1 MSLYRNTVWFL
12 KGLREYTKGG
22 YESAAK
28 YFVAEDLQVDV
39 KEKSY
44 MITGANSGIGKAA
57 ALAIAKRG
65 GTVHLVCRNKDRAE
79 EAQTE
84 IITNSGNER
93 VFVHLLDMSDPK
105 EIWAFAEKFKTQNRL
120 NVLINNAG
128 CMVNKRELTEDG
140 IEKNFATN
148 VLGTYI
154 LTRALLPV
162 LENEEGARVVSI
174 EAIYLS
180 CVCVCFCFFK
190 EDLLDFILVILRS
203 HFMLGRA
210 SSICFQLQIFNSIP
224 LVYITPTISITNTA
238 TVGHCSCTCT
248 FFNFIQGVPDW
259 NFFYL
264 AVRLSM
270 PDFYEKMKTRLRTE
284 EQGADTVVW
293 LTISPAAVKHP
304 SGLFFQDRKP
314 VATHLPLA
322 FTHSSTDDEEKFLQI
337 LQDMALKF
345 APSSKL

>member
-1 MSLYRNTVWFL
+1 MIVMSLYRNTVWFL

-28 YFVAEDLQVDV
+28 YFVTEDLQVDV
-39 KEKSY
+39 TGKSY

-79 EAQTE
+79 EAKKE
-84 IITNSGNER
+84 IITNSGNES
-93 VFVHLLDMSDPK
+93 VLVHLLDMSNPK
-105 EIWAFAEKFKTQNRL
+105 EIWEFADKFKTENRL
-120 NVLINNAG
+120 HVLINNAG

-162 LENEEGARVVSI
+162 LENEEGARVVTVSSGGM
-174 EAIYLS
+174 LVQKLDVS
-180 CVCVCFCFFK
+180 
-190 EDLLDFILVILRS
+190 DLQLEKGTFDGTMAYAHNKRQQVILTEQWAKAYPKI
-203 HFMLGRA
+203 HFSVMHPGWA
-210 SSICFQLQIFNSIP
+210 D
-224 LVYITPTISITNTA
+224 TP
-238 TVGHCSCTCT
+238 
-248 FFNFIQGVPDW
+248 
-259 NFFYL
+259 

-270 PDFYEKMKTRLRTE
+270 PDFYEKMKNRLRTE

-293 LTISPAAVKHP
+293 LAISAAAIKHP

-314 VATHLPLA
+314 VSSHLPLA
-322 FTHSSTDDEEKFLQI
+322 STHSSTDDEQKFLQI